1 MADKKNQILVVFLVV
16 LGIIIVVV
24 INFMIRSYEK
34 EPLPE
39 KPTQTVKEE
48 EPLPEPENSE
58 PRTEQ
63 RSVEYDLPAG
73 NGPLLQ

>member
-1 MADKKNQILVVFLVV
+1 MAEKKNQILIVFLVV
-16 LGIIIVVV
+16 LGIIVVVV

-34 EPLPE
+34 ESLPE
-39 KPTQTVKEE
+39 QPAQTVKEE

-58 PRTEQ
+58 PQTE
-63 RSVEYDLPAG
+63 RRAVEYDLPAG